1 MLGGMPSISLLGKNN
16 KIMVIT
22 ATQIKIKSIFG
33 FIRFIPRIRNIKSQL
48 SKVDGLLFLE
58 FNGFRTLTG
67 WENVEAMKAFRSN
80 GHHLDA
86 MKNVKHIGK
95 SKSITWEAESK
106 PSWKQIKNKLNE
118 VKFNA

>member
-1 MLGGMPSISLLGKNN
+1 
-16 KIMVIT
+16 MVIT
-22 ATQIKIKSIFG
+22 ATQIKIKSILG

-48 SKVDGLLFLE
+48 SKVDGLLFVE

-67 WENVEAMKAFRSN
+67 WESLEAMKAFRRN

-95 SKSITWEAESK
+95 SKSVTWETELK
-106 PSWKQIKNKLNE
+106 PNWNQVKEKLNE
-118 VKFNA
+118 IQFNA